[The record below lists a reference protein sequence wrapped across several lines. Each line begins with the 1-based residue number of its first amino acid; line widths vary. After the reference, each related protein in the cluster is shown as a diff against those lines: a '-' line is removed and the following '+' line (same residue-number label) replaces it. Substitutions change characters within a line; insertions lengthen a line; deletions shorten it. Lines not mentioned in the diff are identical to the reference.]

1 MQKKYNKFRNN
12 KSQSEDRREDK
23 ARNNDD
29 EGKPKFRKKRTESQR
44 GNDESSP
51 SKFKRKRRDK
61 RSDKDDPKAKNK
73 KRVLFRKKKP
83 PQLALENPTT
93 VELKKKGI
101 RLNKY
106 LANSGVAARRKADE
120 LIKEGWVT
128 VNGNTIT
135 EMGFRVQ
142 ADDVVKFKNRKV
154 EPQNKTYILLNKP
167 KDMITTTNDPQGRK
181 TVMDLVAS
189 VDVERLYPVGR
200 LDRNTVGL
208 LLLTNDG
215 SLAQYLSH
223 PKTEVRKIYH
233 VFLNKPL
240 QKSHFNQ
247 IAAGITLEDGE
258 IKVDGVSY
266 MSDNKKEIGI
276 QIHSGRNRIVRR
288 IFEYFGYEI
297 NKLDR
302 VIYGGLTKKNLTRG
316 KWRFLTAKEV
326 IMLKH
331 FKG

>member
-1 MQKKYNKFRNN
+1 MQKKYNKFRKN
-12 KSQSEDRREDK
+12 KPNPKVENKTSRGDKERDNENPKSKERR
-23 ARNNDD
+23 
-29 EGKPKFRKKRTESQR
+29 
-44 GNDESSP
+44 
-51 SKFKRKRRDK
+51 KRK
-61 RSDKDDPKAKNK
+61 
-73 KRVLFRKKKP
+73 VIFRKKKP
-83 PQLALENPTT
+83 PELKIDNPTT
-93 VELKKKGI
+93 VELKKTGI

-128 VNGNTIT
+128 VNNETVT

-142 ADDVVKFKNRKV
+142 EGDEVKFKGRKV

-167 KDMITTTNDPQGRK
+167 KDMITTTNDPRGRK
-181 TVMDLVAS
+181 TVMDLVSS
-189 VDVERLYPVGR
+189 VEVDRLYPVGR

-215 SLAQYLSH
+215 ALAQQLSH
-223 PKTEVRKIYH
+223 PKSEVRKIYH
-233 VFLNKPL
+233 VFLDKPL
-240 QKSHFNQ
+240 QKKHFAQ
-247 IAAGITLEDGE
+247 IGAGITLEDGE
-258 IKVDGVSY
+258 IQVDAISY
-266 MSDNKKEIGI
+266 MSDNKKEIGV

-288 IFEYFGYEI
+288 IFEYFDYEI
-297 NKLDR
+297 KKLDR
-302 VIYGGLTKKNLTRG
+302 VIYGGLTKKNLPRG